1 MMEYKLRHVG
11 CTDTERLLCASY
23 IILGHIP
30 AHNSIP
36 VFLTLNYTPG
46 NFPATTLTLAISC
59 SLYSFTFILTWFTC
73 KTIWWLYFE
82 LLQLTHG
89 KNRHTNKCKSSVKH
103 PNEMLSDNL
112 RFSTLTPCVCCLHQP
127 KDHCTVKK
135 KLSHHAG
142 PKRQCFWDPA
152 GGWRCSEV
160 GNLTWLRGPNI
171 HSALRRPSSH
181 QLCLWWTLPH
191 LLADAPEVCT
201 H

>member
-89 KNRHTNKCKSSVKH
+89 KNRHTQINVNQALNIQTRCYQIICASAHSPPVCAACTSQRITALWRRSC
-103 PNEMLSDNL
+103 PIMLDLKDNVFETQ
-112 RFSTLTPCVCCLHQP
+112 REDEDGEEDVP
-127 KDHCTVKK
+127 KWGT
-135 KLSHHAG
+135 
-142 PKRQCFWDPA
+142 
-152 GGWRCSEV
+152 
-160 GNLTWLRGPNI
+160 
-171 HSALRRPSSH
+171 
-181 QLCLWWTLPH
+181 
-191 LLADAPEVCT
+191 
-201 H
+201 